1 MSIEFEELEEP
12 LSLIG
17 SLVVALASFILLL
30 LGSMGFIILGGNP
43 ILYYNAKG
51 ELVTITQISIGYTLF
66 FIFFV
71 ALIILILAILSL
83 ARNKM
88 KFKVNVFVAAVL
100 EIILF
105 ISLIFSVPGGDE
117 IQPELS
123 STMVAFV
130 WIGIVGIGI
139 IFVSKRPNLGK
150 ESNKHLYQAY
160 GGVLNVIIGI
170 MMIIL
175 GIYVLAFDVGSFA
188 GNGTFPDAF
197 DQAYLMDDPRIVSV
211 YSALRAT
218 GYVIL
223 IGGIIVAAMAVFRNL
238 LTLYLSAAIIAG
250 GILTV
255 TISVIVFF
263 QNWITL
269 DGLFSTRYPLEYQ
282 AQLQS

>member
-105 ISLIFSVPGGDE
+105 ISLD
-117 IQPELS
+117 
-123 STMVAFV
+123 
-130 WIGIVGIGI
+130 
-139 IFVSKRPNLGK
+139 N
-150 ESNKHLYQAY
+150 N
-160 GGVLNVIIGI
+160 
-170 MMIIL
+170 
-175 GIYVLAFDVGSFA
+175 
-188 GNGTFPDAF
+188 
-197 DQAYLMDDPRIVSV
+197 
-211 YSALRAT
+211 
-218 GYVIL
+218 
-223 IGGIIVAAMAVFRNL
+223 
-238 LTLYLSAAIIAG
+238 
-250 GILTV
+250 
-255 TISVIVFF
+255 
-263 QNWITL
+263 
-269 DGLFSTRYPLEYQ
+269 
-282 AQLQS
+282 